1 MVVENGTSLL
11 GATSCEK
18 LGLVKRTLA
27 VREESDE
34 VTVKDGRQCTLPEV
48 KDQLS
53 SLPFVYN
60 IETKDDAVPVIK
72 ATRRVPVALRKPL
85 KRELERMENLGVI
98 HKQDEPCETIIVNK
112 PCETV
117 IVNKPNGDM
126 RHIDPKYLNE
136 SIKSEQQ
143 QLPTREEI
151 FSDI

>member
-1 MVVENGTSLL
+1 M
-11 GATSCEK
+11 
-18 LGLVKRTLA
+18 
-27 VREESDE
+27 
-34 VTVKDGRQCTLPEV
+34 
-48 KDQLS
+48 
-53 SLPFVYN
+53 YN

-72 ATRRVPVALRKPL
+72 AARRVPVALRKPL

-98 HKQDEPCETIIVNK
+98 HKQDEPCET
-112 PCETV
+112 V

-136 SIKSEQQ
+136 AIKREQQ